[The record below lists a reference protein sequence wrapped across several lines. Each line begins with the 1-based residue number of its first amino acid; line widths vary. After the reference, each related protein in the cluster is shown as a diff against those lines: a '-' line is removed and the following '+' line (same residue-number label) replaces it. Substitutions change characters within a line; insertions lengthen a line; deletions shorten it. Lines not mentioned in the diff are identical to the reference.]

1 MPSGNAEAVV
11 NSDESPDTRMVLVI
25 GEFPRNHSQYEVGP
39 LVLREGVEHPV
50 LRRESLQG
58 QHSYAPKLPAPPM
71 QRDNLADGVRSR
83 LPLAEPVFGEGL
95 QQGAVALGLLKKGQ
109 DGRVS
114 SDIPIC
120 LDRLE
125 VVGCIA
131 VDRKGWH
138 DTKYGIRPAIGG
150 SPVFPWYP
158 IAPQLQ
164 PVRGSPFGPL
174 SQISGA
180 GAVRWLA
187 G

>member
-1 MPSGNAEAVV
+1 
-11 NSDESPDTRMVLVI
+11 
-25 GEFPRNHSQYEVGP
+25 
-39 LVLREGVEHPV
+39 
-50 LRRESLQG
+50 
-58 QHSYAPKLPAPPM
+58 
-71 QRDNLADGVRSR
+71 
-83 LPLAEPVFGEGL
+83 
-95 QQGAVALGLLKKGQ
+95 
-109 DGRVS
+109 GRVS

-187 G
+187 GWRPPGPGLQSRQLPYPYPQQADAARQVDALQPQSRVAADRGRVGGVFVDGGVARHRPEVVEAQLHA